1 MATTNQAQDVVRCM
15 YCQKYAPYHCKTCG
29 VEMCKTCKDSHKKD
43 QNFSNHVIVS
53 YFERETARVRCR
65 YHHTRFYTQGCK
77 KCGIPICPECKMSHL
92 QHKVTDIIT
101 VCKNAD
107 LKVQNGLTDMQN
119 KNRDVDNYLT
129 KGVGYTRYHNFKQ
142 VKKNLQE
149 RATELKICID
159 NFLSRSIEIVEQ
171 KECYYQRSVEN
182 YIGELSNTLTEKR
195 KACENSLKK
204 LKLIDLPFYVKE
216 NPDWNYVNERHDI
229 QGLQIVRFESND
241 FDKSEIEI
249 IWNPI
254 F

>member
-1 MATTNQAQDVVRCM
+1 
-15 YCQKYAPYHCKTCG
+15 
-29 VEMCKTCKDSHKKD
+29 
-43 QNFSNHVIVS
+43 
-53 YFERETARVRCR
+53 
-65 YHHTRFYTQGCK
+65 
-77 KCGIPICPECKMSHL
+77 
-92 QHKVTDIIT
+92 
-101 VCKNAD
+101 
-107 LKVQNGLTDMQN
+107 MQN

-142 VKKNLQE
+142 VKKNLQD

-195 KACENSLKK
+195 KACENSLEK

-216 NPDWNYVNERHDI
+216 NPDWNYVNEPHDI

-241 FDKSEIEI
+241 FDKSEIERLFGTLSFEDTTVGK
-249 IWNPI
+249 I
-254 F
+254 FENTQTKRPQTAVTS